1 MNKLVEFKQVYK
13 SYFTKDQE
21 IPVLVG
27 LDFLL
32 WEGQEVCL
40 LGASGSGK
48 STFLHLAAGLDDPSR
63 GEVFYGGRLW
73 KNMSEEE
80 RAHIRSFEIGFIFQ
94 MHHTIRELKVWE
106 NVALPLWL
114 RGDSR
119 SEAKDKAFYWLQKV
133 GLESRGQHYPNE
145 LSGGEL
151 QRLCIARALVIQ
163 PKILFADEPTGSL
176 DSKRALEIQDLLFQ
190 MREELGMALLVVTH
204 DLSFSSRFSRVLRIS
219 DGRWV

>member
-1 MNKLVEFKQVYK
+1 MSKLIEFKQVHK
-13 SYFTKDQE
+13 SYLTRDQE
-21 IPVLVG
+21 IPVLSG
-27 LDFLL
+27 LDFVLL
-32 WEGQEVCL
+32 EGQEVCI

-48 STFLHLAAGLDDPSR
+48 STFLHLAAGLDDPTR
-63 GEVFYGGRLW
+63 GEVFYSGRLW
-73 KNMSEEE
+73 RELSEEE
-80 RAHIRSFEIGFIFQ
+80 RSRIRAYEIGFIFQ
-94 MHHTIRELKVWE
+94 MHHTIRELKAWE

-114 RGDSR
+114 RGDPR
-119 SEAKDKAFYWLQKV
+119 AEAKDKVFYWLQKV
-133 GLESRGQHYPNE
+133 GLEGRFDHYPSE

-190 MREELGMALLVVTH
+190 MRSELGMALLVVTH
-204 DLSFSSRFSRVLRIS
+204 DLTFSSRFSRVLRIS